1 MVKSKPAFLYVAIA
15 VLCAFALLLASCG
28 GTQKSSSQRAEQPQ
42 AEPKAAASSSSE
54 NTMRVG
60 EDGVGYVTVPS
71 SWTEFNDVDNP
82 EATQYCADD
91 KTIVTMQSYADQKGE
106 LTSKQAATNI
116 YANMEDEDVE
126 GLTGATVTLADQEAY
141 QVYGYYADD
150 DIFLVAW
157 LLEDSDGVVHYVSAE
172 GTQDTVSEAVAVVES
187 SYSFTK

>member
-28 GTQKSSSQRAEQPQ
+28 GPQKSSSQRAEQPKT
-42 AEPKAAASSSSE
+42 EPKAAASGSSE
-54 NTMRVG
+54 DTMRVG

-106 LTSKQAATNI
+106 LTPKQAATNI